1 MAGGTQKQLSSVM
14 RSGAARESNIR
25 GVRQAQ
31 GAPPAEKLREACA
44 LGRLHAWKP
53 PAPASSS
60 PGSTKLPHQGRLGSR
75 KEPPGSC
82 DSETDL
88 QHNSPNQSVPSARVE
103 TRSPFPPGPTS
114 CLRHPCPSLPSSP
127 PSQRPAA
134 PKAVADP
141 HQLPGGSLKPAS
153 LASAHRAQP
162 AAPGAVVG
170 GSQALGVRRGPS
182 RTGTPSP
189 GESQQTVNGFILC
202 RKSQGRLA
210 LLDVNEGVTHCLQ
223 KVVPGNLPFF
233 GCLPQ

>member
-1 MAGGTQKQLSSVM
+1 MAGGTQKQLSAVM
-14 RSGAARESNIR
+14 RRGAARESNIR
-25 GVRQAQ
+25 GVRQAE

-44 LGRLHAWKP
+44 LGRLHAGKP

-75 KEPPGSC
+75 KEPPGSRG
-82 DSETDL
+82 SETDL

-114 CLRHPCPSLPSSP
+114 CLCHPCPSLPFPPLP

-134 PKAVADP
+134 PKAVTDP
-141 HQLPGGSLKPAS
+141 RQLPGSSLKPAS

-170 GSQALGVRRGPS
+170 GRQALGVRRGPS
-182 RTGTPSP
+182 RDRDPEPRRGASK
-189 GESQQTVNGFILC
+189 QLTVSSF
-202 RKSQGRLA
+202 A
-210 LLDVNEGVTHCLQ
+210 E
-223 KVVPGNLPFF
+223 KVKADSRFLTLMKVSHIV
-233 GCLPQ
+233 